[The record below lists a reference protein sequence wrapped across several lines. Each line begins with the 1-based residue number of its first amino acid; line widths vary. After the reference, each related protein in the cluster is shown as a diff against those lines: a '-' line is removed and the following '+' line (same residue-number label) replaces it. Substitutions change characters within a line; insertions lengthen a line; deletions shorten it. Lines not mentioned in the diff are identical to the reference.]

1 MSFVSR
7 RELLVQVVPRYREA
21 SRTQKKLILDE
32 FIASTGYARKYAIR
46 LLSHPVQGPEIPIKR
61 TRKRQYGSD
70 LQEALRISWAAT
82 NYIGSK
88 RLAPFLTELVPVLE
102 RYGYLKLTPEVRNQL
117 CSISPATIDRILRP
131 LKKAAPKGMTT
142 TKSGLLLKKQV
153 PVRTFADWDETGP
166 GFFEGDLVAHCGCST
181 EGAYLN
187 TLVLTDIA
195 TGWVECLP
203 LLYRSQHTVIASLD
217 SARSVMPFPMLGLD
231 TDNGSEF
238 LNEKL
243 LAYCKR
249 EQITF
254 TRGRAYKKNDQCF
267 VEQKNGV
274 VVRQLVG
281 YDRFEGEQAWR
292 QLGEL
297 YRAVRLYVNFFQ
309 PSMKLH
315 EKHRTGAKVQ
325 KIYYPAKTPYQ
336 RLQAAL
342 GAGIPENL
350 STIYEALD
358 PVELLRQIRVMQDA
372 LWKHAVLRVGE
383 PAPAPQQPAS
393 LSSIRFESPVRTR
406 AVQKDTTEDHS
417 EQQKRN
423 YHRVKKLHAP
433 HTWRTREDPFHA
445 VWPEIRESLAKKPES
460 TAKALFLALQQSYP
474 GQHPDGQLRT
484 LQRRIQE
491 LRAKMILT
499 FDDRLPDE
507 DQLHQGG
514 LPHPLGAQIHGEED
528 VATYPEVVADIPQ
541 KLPVN
546 HQKENE

>member
-21 SRTQKKLILDE
+21 SRAQKKMILDE

-46 LLSHPVQGPEIPIKR
+46 LLSHPVKESGIPIKKP
-61 TRKRQYGSD
+61 RKRQYGSD

-88 RLAPFLTELVPVLE
+88 RLAPFLIELVPVLE
-102 RYGYLKLTPEVRNQL
+102 RFGHLKLTPEAHNQL
-117 CSISPATIDRILRP
+117 CSISAATIDRILHP
-131 LKKAAPKGMTT
+131 LRKAAPKGMTT
-142 TKSGLLLKKQV
+142 TRSGLLLKKQV
-153 PVRTFADWDETGP
+153 PVRTFADWDTTGP
-166 GFFEGDLVAHCGCST
+166 GFFEADLVAHCGCST
-181 EGAYLN
+181 EGTYLN

-203 LLYRSQHTVIASLD
+203 LLFRSQNTVIAGIN
-217 SARSVMPFPMLGLD
+217 SARGVLPLPMLGLD

-238 LNEKL
+238 LNAEL

-297 YRAVRLYVNFFQ
+297 YRAIRLYVNFFQ

-325 KIYYPAKTPYQ
+325 KIYYPAQTPYQ

-342 GAGIPENL
+342 GVGMPENL

-383 PAPAPQQPAS
+383 QSPAPQRPAL
-393 LSSIRFESPVRTR
+393 LSPIRFESPVRKR
-406 AVQKDTTEDHS
+406 AVQKDTPEGHS

-423 YHRVKKLHAP
+423 YHRVKKAHVP

-445 VWPEIRESLAKKPES
+445 VWPELRESLAGKPES
-460 TAKALFLALQQSYP
+460 TAKALFLALQQRYP
-474 GQHPDGQLRT
+474 GRYPDGQLQT

-499 FDDRLPDE
+499 FDDRLHDE

-514 LPHPLGAQIHGEED
+514 LPHPLGAEIHGEGGLTVHSEII
-528 VATYPEVVADIPQ
+528 AGMAQE
-541 KLPVN
+541 LLGN
-546 HQKENE
+546 HQKEDD